1 MLVNNKARDRS
12 ESNRHMNKNWM
23 FLQHNFFWAL
33 ACTNIILKIDS
44 SITLVV
50 CDM

>member
-23 FLQHNFFWAL
+23 FLQHNFF
-33 ACTNIILKIDS
+33 CNIILKIDN